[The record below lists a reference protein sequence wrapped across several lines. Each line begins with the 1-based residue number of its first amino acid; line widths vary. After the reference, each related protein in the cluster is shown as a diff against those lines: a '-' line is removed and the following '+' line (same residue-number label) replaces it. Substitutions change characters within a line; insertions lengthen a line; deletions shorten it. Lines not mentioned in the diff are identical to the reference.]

1 MTKSVETD
9 VYDFLDSLIYLAA
22 TKLSDEDVNKL
33 VVLAERLPLLL
44 EILEKLD
51 ERTIRGLER
60 LVNIA
65 SVLGEKY
72 GDCLESAARE
82 KVEPIEGL
90 RGIMSILKDEEAM
103 KGLAIALSF
112 IKALGKCG

>member
-1 MTKSVETD
+1 MD

-33 VVLAERLPLLL
+33 VMLTERLPLLL
-44 EILEKLD
+44 EMLEKLD
-51 ERTIRGLER
+51 EKTIKGLER
-60 LVNIA
+60 LLNIA
-65 SVLGEKY
+65 SLLGEKY
-72 GDCLESAARE
+72 GSCLESVAE
-82 KVEPIEGL
+82 QKVEPVEGL